1 MQLTRPYHPDSIQE
15 WLIFHAGQEIF
26 RPGLERLQPLITPF
40 QQWADEKKIKIV
52 TIGGT
57 NGKGETAHQLAHLL
71 KIHGISYTLWTS
83 PHILSITERFS
94 SQNGDI
100 DPEMLGDIFL
110 KNAHYLKNLSYFEFI
125 FVAFIEYSFKLSPQV
140 IILEVGLGG
149 RFDAANSMNP
159 SLTAITSIS
168 RDHQE
173 ILGHSYQKILKDKWG
188 ITREKVTIMTA
199 FELLYL
205 REMAEIW
212 SKKQN
217 SPWVDLFAQK
227 KLSKQDHFSKR
238 NQVMALAL
246 FQKLTGIEARDVN
259 FPPLLAR
266 GEWEKWNQHQVKF
279 LGSHNPDGM
288 RKLIQYLNDLNE
300 NFDAI
305 LISFSKRSYDDLK
318 SMVKSLLTL
327 NQQNIL
333 LTEFDHPKS
342 ANVSRL
348 KEEFD
353 QLKFVDW
360 KQYLQR
366 LSDKKNS
373 SQKILVTGSYYFVG
387 EVKKQLR

>member
-15 WLIFHAGQEIF
+15 WLLFHAGQEIF
-26 RPGLERLQPLITPF
+26 RPGLERLQPLVIPY
-40 QQWADEKKIKIV
+40 QKWVDEKKIRIV

-57 NGKGETAHQLAHLL
+57 NGKGETAHQLAFLL
-71 KIHGISYTLWTS
+71 KKQGISYTLWTS

-94 SQNGDI
+94 SQLGDI
-100 DPEMLGDIFL
+100 DPEMLAEIFL
-110 KNAHYLKNLSYFEFI
+110 KNAHQLKILSYFEFI
-125 FVAFIEYSFKLSPQV
+125 FVAFMEYSFRLSPQV

-149 RFDAANSMNP
+149 QFDAANSMNP

-173 ILGHSYQKILKDKWG
+173 ILGHTYQKILKDKWG
-188 ITREKVTIMTA
+188 ITREQVAIVTA
-199 FELLYL
+199 FELEYL
-205 REMAEIW
+205 QEFAKNW
-212 SKKQN
+212 SQNQN
-217 SPWVDLFAQK
+217 SPWIDLFAQK
-227 KLSKQDHFSKR
+227 KLSKKDHFSKR
-238 NQVMALAL
+238 NQIMALEL
-246 FQKLTGIEARDVN
+246 FEKLTGIELRDVN
-259 FPPLLAR
+259 FPSLLGR
-266 GEWEKWNQHQVKF
+266 GEWVKWNQHQVKF

-288 RKLIQYLNDLNE
+288 RKLIQYLTDLNE
-300 NFDAI
+300 DFDAI
-305 LISFSKRSYDDLK
+305 LISFSKRSYADLK

-327 NQQNIL
+327 NHKNIL

-360 KQYLQR
+360 KQYLQK
-366 LSDKKNS
+366 LNDKKNS

-387 EVKKQLR
+387 EVKKHLL